1 MRENQAPFM
10 TTEFSKAIM
19 NKSRA
24 KNKYIEYKKAGEQ
37 HFKKNLWKGGIMD
50 NMKFGPQ

>member
-1 MRENQAPFM
+1 
-10 TTEFSKAIM
+10 M

-24 KNKYIEYKKAGEQ
+24 KNKYIEYKKAREQ
-37 HFKKNLWKGGIMD
+37 HFKKKKNVWKGGIMN

>member
-1 MRENQAPFM
+1 M

-24 KNKYIEYKKAGEQ
+24 KNKYIEYKKAREQ
-37 HFKKNLWKGGIMD
+37 HFKKKKMYEKGVL
-50 NMKFGPQ
+50 

>member
-1 MRENQAPFM
+1 
-10 TTEFSKAIM
+10 M

-24 KNKYIEYKKAGEQ
+24 KNKYNEYKKAREQ
-37 HFKKNLWKGGIMD
+37 HFKKKNVWKGGIMN